1 MNTKLDPQV
10 SSPVD
15 TQPPQAPA
23 VSSQIPQPVQMAQ
36 TPQPAP
42 QQAPQV
48 APQPAPAQQGPDGR
62 IIAGVVLI
70 AFGVLALLAT
80 FTQSSVFGLSI
91 LPSLGI
97 LFIVWGLVARLP
109 GVMIPGGILT
119 GLGLGTL
126 LSQLAFDNA
135 SGEVQGGIIVLGL
148 GFGFL
153 MIMPLIMIIS
163 TERHWWALIPGGILT
178 VVGIG
183 LLIGGAALDVL
194 AVLGR
199 LWPIVPIVIGIIL
212 LWQILRKR

>member
-10 SSPVD
+10 SSPAG
-15 TQPPQAPA
+15 TQTPQAPMA
-23 VSSQIPQPVQMAQ
+23 SSQIPEPVQTAQ
-36 TPQPAP
+36 TPPSAPPA
-42 QQAPQV
+42 QAP
-48 APQPAPAQQGPDGR
+48 ARSAPDGR

-80 FTQSSVFGLSI
+80 FTESSVFGLSI

-109 GVMIPGGILT
+109 AVMIPGGILT

-126 LSQLAFDNA
+126 LSQLAFGNA

-153 MIMPLIMIIS
+153 
-163 TERHWWALIPGGILT
+163 
-178 VVGIG
+178 
-183 LLIGGAALDVL
+183 
-194 AVLGR
+194 
-199 LWPIVPIVIGIIL
+199 
-212 LWQILRKR
+212 

>member
-1 MNTKLDPQV
+1 MNTKMDSQV

-15 TQPPQAPA
+15 TQTPQAPA
-23 VSSQIPQPVQMAQ
+23 ASAQIPEPVQIPPMPQ
-36 TPQPAP
+36 MPQPA
-42 QQAPQV
+42 Q
-48 APQPAPAQQGPDGR
+48 APAQHGPDGR

-80 FTQSSVFGLSI
+80 FTESSVFGLSI

-126 LSQLAFDNA
+126 LSQLAFNNA
-135 SGEVQGGIIVLGL
+135 TGEVQGGIIVLGL

-178 VVGIG
+178 VVGIA
-183 LLIGGAALDVL
+183 LIIGGAALDVL
-194 AVLGR
+194 SVLGR
-199 LWPIVPIVIGIIL
+199 LWPIVPIAIGIIL
-212 LWQILRKR
+212 LLQIFRKR